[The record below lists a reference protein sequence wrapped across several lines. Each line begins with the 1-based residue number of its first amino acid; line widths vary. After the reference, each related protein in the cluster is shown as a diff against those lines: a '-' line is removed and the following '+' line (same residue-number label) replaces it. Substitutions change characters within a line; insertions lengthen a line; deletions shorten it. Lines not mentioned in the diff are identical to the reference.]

1 MIVRFLCS
9 LCALLSLQS
18 VSLYAQPNDPLEA
31 RAQVLAAT
39 QDATFQLVQQ
49 VGGQPLLDGH
59 SVAQIV
65 GPTYGTGCLAGALKD
80 AVQIGAP
87 RWINDHTCQ
96 VTLRI
101 SGTTAASAIQNTL
114 LLQAHAAEYQTN
126 PTSPQDSDCQ
136 TNPTA
141 TRKAPYQTNPTTART
156 NQYQTNPTRIQTALE
171 GWDQKTFLAT
181 GTSIAAAAISQ
192 LPLPA
197 DAPAVWQQTDP
208 QQRRMRVQMAHDNA
222 VSLALQQIAAIPLTE
237 NTSIQQLF
245 DSKGTPA
252 KTAMAAYLQSR
263 PVIAVNFKDDLIVQV
278 TIADDPQSAFEAF
291 RDVASTI
298 NAPQLP
304 PDEEAWDE
312 LQTRFIKSVTPV
324 TGFSRRADHQAP
336 SAADAPTSL
345 TLDQAP
351 AWINDQLNATAT
363 APNAGSKLHTSLTAE
378 RQARA
383 KLAEQ
388 VKRLPLGTGQTI
400 GSAAETYPAIHD
412 AVERTLKR
420 ARIYKSDYHSDGSV
434 EIKIAL
440 NLRDLW
446 QALTQ

>member
-1 MIVRFLCS
+1 
-9 LCALLSLQS
+9 
-18 VSLYAQPNDPLEA
+18 
-31 RAQVLAAT
+31 
-39 QDATFQLVQQ
+39 
-49 VGGQPLLDGH
+49 
-59 SVAQIV
+59 
-65 GPTYGTGCLAGALKD
+65 
-80 AVQIGAP
+80 
-87 RWINDHTCQ
+87 
-96 VTLRI
+96 
-101 SGTTAASAIQNTL
+101 
-114 LLQAHAAEYQTN
+114 
-126 PTSPQDSDCQ
+126 
-136 TNPTA
+136 
-141 TRKAPYQTNPTTART
+141 
-156 NQYQTNPTRIQTALE
+156 
-171 GWDQKTFLAT
+171 
-181 GTSIAAAAISQ
+181 
-192 LPLPA
+192 
-197 DAPAVWQQTDP
+197 
-208 QQRRMRVQMAHDNA
+208 MAHDNA